1 MNLIKRYV
9 LLIVI
14 STLLAFSY
22 AMITTKIEIETLI
35 NWSAYL
41 VPSIFV
47 FNIMVFIA
55 IFSEA
60 VSILKKIASIDFNG
74 VFMPLNIKNK
84 DYMPLFKLSIEI
96 KPNHLR
102 SVVSRC

>member
-1 MNLIKRYV
+1 MKFIKRY
-9 LLIVI
+9 IVQLVV
-14 STLLAFSY
+14 STLLAFFYSI
-22 AMITTKIEIETLI
+22 ITTKIEIETLI

-41 VPSIFV
+41 LPSILT

-60 VSILKKIASIDFNG
+60 ISLLREIASIDFYCLY
-74 VFMPLNIKNK
+74 MPLNIQNK
-84 DYMPLFKLSIEI
+84 EYIPLFKLSIEV